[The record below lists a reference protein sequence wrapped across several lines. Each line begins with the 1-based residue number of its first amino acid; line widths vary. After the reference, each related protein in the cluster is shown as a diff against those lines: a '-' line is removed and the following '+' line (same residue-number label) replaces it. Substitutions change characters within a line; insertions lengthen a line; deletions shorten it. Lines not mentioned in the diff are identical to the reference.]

1 MLYGFIGTGN
11 MGGALARSC
20 AKAVKPENLFLSNRT
35 PEKAQALAKEL
46 GAQAVDNETIAAR
59 CDVLFLGVKP
69 QGMENMLR
77 RLRPVLDGR
86 TTPFVLVSMAA
97 GLTIAALQRMAG
109 GSYPVMRIMPNTAVA
124 VGEGVTMYCC
134 SDNVTEAQREGF
146 VSLLHCS
153 GLLEE
158 LDEKLMD
165 VGSAVAGCGGAFACL
180 FLEGLADGAVYAGLP
195 RAKAQRYAA
204 QMLLGMA
211 KLALASD
218 EHTGALKDAVCSPG
232 GTTIAGVRAL
242 EERGF
247 RAAAMNAVIAAYERT
262 KELG

>member
-1 MLYGFIGTGN
+1 M
-11 MGGALARSC
+11 
-20 AKAVKPENLFLSNRT
+20 AKKL
-35 PEKAQALAKEL
+35 
-46 GAQAVDNETIAAR
+46 
-59 CDVLFLGVKP
+59 
-69 QGMENMLR
+69 
-77 RLRPVLDGR
+77 
-86 TTPFVLVSMAA
+86 
-97 GLTIAALQRMAG
+97 
-109 GSYPVMRIMPNTAVA
+109 
-124 VGEGVTMYCC
+124 
-134 SDNVTEAQREGF
+134 
-146 VSLLHCS
+146 VSLLLALTLAVVCGAALAETTTTGVAYGVYSNEGEHPDS
-153 GLLEE
+153 LIRVTLTLDNGAITAAE